1 MEQLSRPEPGM
12 RAGRYVHI
20 GRHRPA
26 IQNTSPDSRGNQQ
39 WSPRSS
45 RAQALRSPLVRAVT
59 HHKQQNA
66 PCCRREHPNLL
77 DAILDD
83 ANHRAGGSSRRC
95 LTPSDMFRPGS
106 TIKPQRVAS
115 SISIAALFLQRAR
128 SILRTASRCKSN
140 TSRSRPSSAAVL
152 QSITTAQAPVTTDV
166 AFPSPARRS
175 PPR

>member
-1 MEQLSRPEPGM
+1 MFISVGIAQQYKTPLQTR
-12 RAGRYVHI
+12 
-20 GRHRPA
+20 
-26 IQNTSPDSRGNQQ
+26 QNNQQ

-77 DAILDD
+77 AAILDD

-115 SISIAALFLQRAR
+115 SASIAALFLQRAR

-140 TSRSRPSSAAVL
+140 VMRLRLIFGAVL
-152 QSITTAQAPVTTDV
+152 QSSDVSLETVTTDI
-166 AFPSPARRS
+166 ASPSPARRS
-175 PPR
+175 QP